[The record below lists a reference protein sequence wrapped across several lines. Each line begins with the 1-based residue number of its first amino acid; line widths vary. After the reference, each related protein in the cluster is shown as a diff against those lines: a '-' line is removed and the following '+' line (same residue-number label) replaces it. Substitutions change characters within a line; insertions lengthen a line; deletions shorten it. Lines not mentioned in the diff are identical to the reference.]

1 MFLALTLAAGIG
13 LSLGLLGS
21 GGSIITLPVLVYAGG
36 INPREAVPMS
46 LAIVGGT
53 SLVGAVIKMR
63 EGQVSPRA
71 ALTFAGA
78 GIPTAILGA
87 QLTPLVSSTVLLLLF
102 ALLMFLVAARMLTSS
117 NESLTAAPE
126 CRPVRCLAAGGT
138 VGVLTGFLGVG
149 GGFLI
154 VPAMVIAARMPL
166 KIAIGSSLAVISVNS
181 VAGLV
186 GHLRHTTFDWK
197 LGLGF
202 LALAVVGMFGG
213 LKLSKRVTAPS
224 LRRWFAWFVIA
235 VAIFVVVQ
243 NLSAFGGASKP

>member
-1 MFLALTLAAGIG
+1 MILALTLAAGIG

-36 INPREAVPMS
+36 INPKEAVPMS

-53 SLVGAVIKMR
+53 SLAGAVIKMR

-78 GIPTAILGA
+78 GIPTAVLGA
-87 QLTPLVSSTVLLLLF
+87 QLTPLVSPTVLLLLF
-102 ALLMFLVAARMLTSS
+102 ALLMFLVAGRMLMGG

-126 CRPVRCLAAGGT
+126 CRPARCLAAGGT

-166 KIAIGSSLAVISVNS
+166 KVAIGSSLAVIAVNS
-181 VAGLV
+181 FAGLA
-186 GHLRHTTFDWK
+186 GQLRHTTFDWT
-197 LGLGF
+197 LAMAF
-202 LALAVVGMFGG
+202 LALAVAGMFGG
-213 LKLSKRVTAPS
+213 IWLSRIIAAPS

-243 NLSAFGGASKP
+243 NLSAFGGAAKP

>member
-1 MFLALTLAAGIG
+1 MLLALTLAAGIG

-36 INPREAVPMS
+36 IDPREAVPMS

-53 SLVGAVIKMR
+53 SLAGAVLKMR

-71 ALTFAGA
+71 ALTFAAA
-78 GIPTAILGA
+78 GIPSAILGA
-87 QLTPLVSSTVLLLLF
+87 QLTPLVSPRVLLLLF
-102 ALLMFLVAARMLTSS
+102 ALLMFLVAARMLTGSD
-117 NESLTAAPE
+117 ESLTAAPE
-126 CRPVRCLAAGGT
+126 CRPVRCLTAGSA

-166 KIAIGSSLAVISVNS
+166 KIAIGSSLAVIAVNS
-181 VAGLV
+181 FAGLA
-186 GHLRHTTFDWK
+186 GHLGHATLDWK
-197 LGLGF
+197 LALAF

-213 LKLSKRVTAPS
+213 IRLSRLITAAA

-235 VAIFVVVQ
+235 VAVFVVVQ
-243 NLSAFGGASKP
+243 NLSTFRGSVSP